1 MRNNSYN
8 YIVDLIKR
16 YKEEIGNDLVINDFN
31 IKEVQL
37 RLPARKHF
45 WAARLIDAKIELHS
59 LQKQKKALKKQIVKR
74 LQQEAPIKLTQQSAE
89 IAAES
94 SNEIG
99 SLNDQIKEYE
109 FVIEY
114 LDKATSVLNQVGWD
128 IKNIIEIQKLE
139 QL

>member
-1 MRNNSYN
+1 M
-8 YIVDLIKR
+8 DLIKR

-94 SNEIG
+94 SNEIS

>member
-1 MRNNSYN
+1 M
-8 YIVDLIKR
+8 DLIKR

-37 RLPARKHF
+37 RLPSRKHF

-59 LQKQKKALKKQIVKR
+59 LQKQKKTLKKQIVKR
-74 LQQEAPIKLTQQSAE
+74 LQQESPIKLTQQSAE

-94 SNEIG
+94 SNEIN
-99 SLNDQIKEYE
+99 SLNDQIKDYE

-114 LDKATSVLNQVGWD
+114 LDKATAVLNQVGWD

>member
-1 MRNNSYN
+1 M
-8 YIVDLIKR
+8 DLIKK
-16 YKEEIGNDLVINDFN
+16 YKDEIGQDLIINDFN

-37 RLPARKHF
+37 RLPSRKHF
-45 WAARLIDAKIELHS
+45 WAARLIDAKIELYS
-59 LQKQKKALKKQIVKR
+59 LQKAKKNLKKQLVKR
-74 LQQEAPIKLTQQSAE
+74 IQETSPVKLTPQSAE
-89 IAAES
+89 FAVES
-94 SNEIG
+94 SNEI
-99 SLNDQIKEYE
+99 SSMNDQIKEYE

>member
-1 MRNNSYN
+1 M
-8 YIVDLIKR
+8 DLIKR
-16 YKEEIGNDLVINDFN
+16 YKEEIGSDLVINDFN

-99 SLNDQIKEYE
+99 SLNDQINEYE

>member
-1 MRNNSYN
+1 MDKK
-8 YIVDLIKR
+8 DLDIQKDNTPPSLEMGE
-16 YKEEIGNDLVINDFN
+16 K
-31 IKEVQL
+31 
-37 RLPARKHF
+37 
-45 WAARLIDAKIELHS
+45 KI
-59 LQKQKKALKKQIVKR
+59 QKQKKELKKAITKR
-74 LQQEAPIKLTQQSAE
+74 LLEESQVRLTPQAAE

-109 FVIEY
+109 FIIEY

>member
-1 MRNNSYN
+1 
-8 YIVDLIKR
+8 VDLIKK

-94 SNEIG
+94 SNEIS

>member
-1 MRNNSYN
+1 M
-8 YIVDLIKR
+8 DLIKK

-94 SNEIG
+94 SNEIS

>member
-1 MRNNSYN
+1 M
-8 YIVDLIKR
+8 DLIKK
-16 YKEEIGNDLVINDFN
+16 YKEEIGSDLVINDFN

-59 LQKQKKALKKQIVKR
+59 LQKQKKKLKKEIVKR
-74 LQQEAPIKLTQQSAE
+74 LQQESPIKLTQQSAE
-89 IAAES
+89 TAAES
-94 SNEIG
+94 SNEI
-99 SLNDQIKEYE
+99 SLLNDQIKEYE

>member
-1 MRNNSYN
+1 M
-8 YIVDLIKR
+8 DLIKK
-16 YKEEIGNDLVINDFN
+16 YKEEIGSDLVINDFN

-109 FVIEY
+109 FIIEY

>member
-1 MRNNSYN
+1 
-8 YIVDLIKR
+8 VDLIKR

>member
-1 MRNNSYN
+1 M
-8 YIVDLIKR
+8 DLIKR
-16 YKEEIGNDLVINDFN
+16 YKEEIGNDLIINDFN

-37 RLPARKHF
+37 RLPSRKHF

-59 LQKQKKALKKQIVKR
+59 LQKQKKTLKKQIVKR
-74 LQQEAPIKLTQQSAE
+74 LQQESPIKLTQQSAE

-94 SNEIG
+94 SNEIS
-99 SLNDQIKEYE
+99 SLNDQIKDYE

-114 LDKATSVLNQVGWD
+114 LDKATAVLNQVGWD

>member
-1 MRNNSYN
+1 
-8 YIVDLIKR
+8 VDLIKR
-16 YKEEIGNDLVINDFN
+16 YKDEIGQDLIINDFN

-37 RLPARKHF
+37 RLPSRKHF
-45 WAARLIDAKIELHS
+45 WAARLIDAKIELYS
-59 LQKQKKALKKQIVKR
+59 LQKAKKNLKKQLVKR
-74 LQQEAPIKLTQQSAE
+74 IQETSPVKLTPQSAE
-89 IAAES
+89 FAVES
-94 SNEIG
+94 SNEI
-99 SLNDQIKEYE
+99 SSMNDQIKEYE

>member
-1 MRNNSYN
+1 
-8 YIVDLIKR
+8 VDLIKK
-16 YKEEIGNDLVINDFN
+16 YKDEIGQDLVINDFN

-37 RLPARKHF
+37 RLPSRKHF
-45 WAARLIDAKIELHS
+45 WAARLIDAKIELYS
-59 LQKQKKALKKQIVKR
+59 LQKSKKTLKKQLVKR
-74 LQQEAPIKLTQQSAE
+74 IQETSPVKLTPQAAE

-94 SNEIG
+94 SSEIS

>member
-1 MRNNSYN
+1 
-8 YIVDLIKR
+8 VDLIKK

>member
-1 MRNNSYN
+1 
-8 YIVDLIKR
+8 VDLIKK
-16 YKEEIGNDLVINDFN
+16 YKEEIGSDLVINDFN

-109 FVIEY
+109 FIIEY

>member
-1 MRNNSYN
+1 
-8 YIVDLIKR
+8 VDLIKR
-16 YKEEIGNDLVINDFN
+16 YKDEIGQDLIINDFN

-37 RLPARKHF
+37 RLPSRKHF
-45 WAARLIDAKIELHS
+45 WAARLIDAKIELYS
-59 LQKQKKALKKQIVKR
+59 LQKAKKNLKKQLVKR
-74 LQQEAPIKLTQQSAE
+74 IQETSPVKLTPQAAE

-94 SNEIG
+94 SAEIS

>member
-1 MRNNSYN
+1 
-8 YIVDLIKR
+8 VDLIKK

-109 FVIEY
+109 FIIEY

>member
-1 MRNNSYN
+1 M
-8 YIVDLIKR
+8 DLIKK

-45 WAARLIDAKIELHS
+45 WAARLIDAKIELYS
-59 LQKQKKALKKQIVKR
+59 LQKQKKVLKKQIVKR

-114 LDKATSVLNQVGWD
+114 LEKATSVLNQVGWD

>member
-1 MRNNSYN
+1 
-8 YIVDLIKR
+8 VDLIKK
-16 YKEEIGNDLVINDFN
+16 YKEEIGNDLIINDFN

>member
-1 MRNNSYN
+1 
-8 YIVDLIKR
+8 VDLIKK
-16 YKEEIGNDLVINDFN
+16 YKDEIGQDLVINDFN

-37 RLPARKHF
+37 RLPSRKHF
-45 WAARLIDAKIELHS
+45 WAARLIDAKIELYS
-59 LQKQKKALKKQIVKR
+59 LQKSKKTLKKQLVKR
-74 LQQEAPIKLTQQSAE
+74 IQETSPVKLTPQAAE

-94 SNEIG
+94 SSEI
-99 SLNDQIKEYE
+99 SSMNDQIKEYE
-109 FVIEY
+109 FIIEY

>member
-1 MRNNSYN
+1 M
-8 YIVDLIKR
+8 DLIKK
-16 YKEEIGNDLVINDFN
+16 YKDEIGQDLIINDFN

-37 RLPARKHF
+37 RLPSRKHF

-59 LQKQKKALKKQIVKR
+59 LQKAKKSLKKQLVKR
-74 LQQEAPIKLTQQSAE
+74 IQETSPEKLSSQAAE

-94 SNEIG
+94 SSEIS

>member
-1 MRNNSYN
+1 M
-8 YIVDLIKR
+8 DLIKR

-37 RLPARKHF
+37 RLPSRKHF

-74 LQQEAPIKLTQQSAE
+74 LQQESPIKLTQQSAE

-94 SNEIG
+94 SNEIS
-99 SLNDQIKEYE
+99 SLNDQIKDYE

-114 LDKATSVLNQVGWD
+114 LDKATAVLNQVGWD

>member
-1 MRNNSYN
+1 M
-8 YIVDLIKR
+8 DLIKK

-45 WAARLIDAKIELHS
+45 WAARLIDAKIELYS
-59 LQKQKKALKKQIVKR
+59 LQKQKKVLKKQIVKR

>member
-1 MRNNSYN
+1 M
-8 YIVDLIKR
+8 DLIKR

-59 LQKQKKALKKQIVKR
+59 LQKQKKELKKQIVKR

>member
-8 YIVDLIKR
+8 YIVDLIKK

>member
-1 MRNNSYN
+1 
-8 YIVDLIKR
+8 VDLIKK
-16 YKEEIGNDLVINDFN
+16 YKDEIGQDLIINDFN

-37 RLPARKHF
+37 RLPSRKHF
-45 WAARLIDAKIELHS
+45 WAARLIDAKIELYS
-59 LQKQKKALKKQIVKR
+59 LQKAKKNLKKQLVKR
-74 LQQEAPIKLTQQSAE
+74 IQETSPVKLTPQSAE
-89 IAAES
+89 FAVES
-94 SNEIG
+94 SNEI
-99 SLNDQIKEYE
+99 SSMNDQIKEYE

>member
-1 MRNNSYN
+1 
-8 YIVDLIKR
+8 VDLIKK
-16 YKEEIGNDLVINDFN
+16 YKDEIGQDLIINDFN

-37 RLPARKHF
+37 RLPSRKHF
-45 WAARLIDAKIELHS
+45 WAARLIDAKIELFS
-59 LQKQKKALKKQIVKR
+59 LQKAKKTLKKQLVKR
-74 LQQEAPIKLTQQSAE
+74 IQEASPVKLTPQAAE

-94 SNEIG
+94 SAEIS

>member
-1 MRNNSYN
+1 M
-8 YIVDLIKR
+8 IKK

-59 LQKQKKALKKQIVKR
+59 LQKQKKTLKKEIVKR

-94 SNEIG
+94 SNEVS
-99 SLNDQIKEYE
+99 SLNDKIKEYE

-114 LDKATSVLNQVGWD
+114 LDKATAVLNQVGWD

>member
-1 MRNNSYN
+1 M
-8 YIVDLIKR
+8 DLIKR

>member
-1 MRNNSYN
+1 M
-8 YIVDLIKR
+8 DLIKR

-37 RLPARKHF
+37 RLPSRKHF
-45 WAARLIDAKIELHS
+45 WAARLIDAKIELYS
-59 LQKQKKALKKQIVKR
+59 LQKQKKTLKKQIVKR
-74 LQQEAPIKLTQQSAE
+74 LQQESPIKLTQQSAE

-94 SNEIG
+94 SNEIS
-99 SLNDQIKEYE
+99 SLNDQIKDYE

-114 LDKATSVLNQVGWD
+114 LDKATAVLNQVGWD

>member
-1 MRNNSYN
+1 M
-8 YIVDLIKR
+8 DLIKK
-16 YKEEIGNDLVINDFN
+16 YKDEIGQDLVINDFN

-37 RLPARKHF
+37 RLPSRKHF
-45 WAARLIDAKIELHS
+45 WAARLIDAKIELYS
-59 LQKQKKALKKQIVKR
+59 LQKSKKTLKKQLVKR
-74 LQQEAPIKLTQQSAE
+74 IQETSPVKLTPQAAE

-94 SNEIG
+94 SSEI
-99 SLNDQIKEYE
+99 SSMNDQIKEYE
-109 FVIEY
+109 FIIEY

>member
-1 MRNNSYN
+1 M
-8 YIVDLIKR
+8 DLIKK

>member
-1 MRNNSYN
+1 M
-8 YIVDLIKR
+8 DLIKK

-109 FVIEY
+109 FIIEY

>member
-8 YIVDLIKR
+8 YIVDLIKK

-94 SNEIG
+94 SNEIS

>member
-1 MRNNSYN
+1 M
-8 YIVDLIKR
+8 DLIKR

-37 RLPARKHF
+37 RLPSRKHF

-59 LQKQKKALKKQIVKR
+59 LQKQKKTLKKQIVKR
-74 LQQEAPIKLTQQSAE
+74 LQQESPIKLTQQSAE

-94 SNEIG
+94 SNEIS
-99 SLNDQIKEYE
+99 SLNDQIKDYE

-114 LDKATSVLNQVGWD
+114 LDKATAVLNQVGWD